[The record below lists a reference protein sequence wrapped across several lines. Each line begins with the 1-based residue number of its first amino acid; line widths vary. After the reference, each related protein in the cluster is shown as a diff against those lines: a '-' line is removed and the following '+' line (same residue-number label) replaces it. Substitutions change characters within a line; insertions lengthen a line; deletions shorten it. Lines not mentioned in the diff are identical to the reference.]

1 MSDNEP
7 SRKKKKEKRRW
18 TKVDCSAGIL
28 TPNPPPRILAQDI
41 RLGRWGNNSNSDN
54 VRLGGSSQECL
65 LYRQDVVNN
74 VRQERE
80 HINKVTRGRSP
91 LCSLHRAQ
99 RCIAAA
105 GMWKGSEDTNQN
117 KPHTESPSTEG
128 TLHNPK
134 NTPPSFVFGTYQLQ
148 RILFAVQGNSLSFGS
163 NTLYPWLWASK
174 LFFFSTI
181 KIAHEHQFLRKNIN
195 LP

>member
-1 MSDNEP
+1 M
-7 SRKKKKEKRRW
+7 
-18 TKVDCSAGIL
+18 
-28 TPNPPPRILAQDI
+28 
-41 RLGRWGNNSNSDN
+41 
-54 VRLGGSSQECL
+54 
-65 LYRQDVVNN
+65 VNN

-148 RILFAVQGNSLSFGS
+148 RILFAVQGNSEFWLKHII
-163 NTLYPWLWASK
+163 TLALGIQIIFS
-174 LFFFSTI
+174 STI
-181 KIAHEHQFLRKNIN
+181 K
-195 LP
+195 LPMNTSF

>member
-1 MSDNEP
+1 MINKQKRLHLSHSSP
-7 SRKKKKEKRRW
+7 SHK
-18 TKVDCSAGIL
+18 KVDCLAGIL
-28 TPNPPPRILAQDI
+28 TPNPPQRILTQDI
-41 RLGRWGNNSNSDN
+41 RLERWGNNSNGDN
-54 VRLGGSSQECL
+54 VRLGGFSQECL

-74 VRQERE
+74 VRLERE
-80 HINKVTRGRSP
+80 HINKVTHGRSP

-105 GMWKGSEDTNQN
+105 GMWKGSEDTIQN

-148 RILFAVQGNSLSFGS
+148 RILFAVQGNWLKYII
-163 NTLYPWLWASK
+163 TLAQGIK
-174 LFFFSTI
+174 IFFFSTV
-181 KIAHEHQFLRKNIN
+181 KIAY
-195 LP
+195 